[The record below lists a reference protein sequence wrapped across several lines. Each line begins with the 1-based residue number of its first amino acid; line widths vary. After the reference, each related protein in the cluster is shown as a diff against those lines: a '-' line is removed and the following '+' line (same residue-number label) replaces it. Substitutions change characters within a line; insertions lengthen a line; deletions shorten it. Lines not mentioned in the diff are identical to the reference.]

1 MKSLKSKFA
10 AAICGTCII
19 VLFFSIIISYAISYN
34 ALNKQITDKTLITSQ
49 KYSEIINSWLSVQGK
64 FLEDIA
70 DDLETNPNFNR
81 EDIIS
86 YMTHKAKTN
95 SYVTDVYIG
104 FSNKDFW
111 DGSGWIPP
119 EGYDCTVRDWY
130 KKTIK
135 NNKLTYSAPYLDAIT
150 KKMIITIGKPLSLD
164 GQVVGVVGTD
174 IYIDTVTKI
183 IEKAKPVNNSYAYLF
198 DDENNIIVHPN
209 KSFKPTEKE
218 LKNINNVMEG
228 NYKQILNN
236 SKVSTGIVLTDYDKA
251 KRYFASAEVSSS
263 KWTVGFAIPTVEFK
277 KPLNNLIYAYI
288 AIALIFVIISI
299 IFSLAF
305 GNKITKPL
313 IELSKIVNKTKDLDL
328 SPSSIDYNYVLKYKD
343 EVGTIGISIRK
354 LREQLKNIIISL
366 KNNSDEVH
374 SQSENVSSSI
384 NKTFKTIKEITNSME
399 AVAKGSTDQ
408 AQEVSLGLEKLNI
421 LSNKIDKV
429 TKNSAEVIEY
439 SKTTEKINKDVS
451 SAVRELY
458 SKLDERSNAAKKVS
472 ENISILSDKS
482 DSIGNIV
489 QTIESIAK
497 QTNLLALNAAIEAA
511 SAGASGKGFAVV
523 AEEIRKLAEQTS
535 NSTQEISDMVNEIQ
549 IQINNTKANMDKT
562 QEMSKTA
569 NTSMVQSEKYFE
581 TMSTSIN
588 NMISIITELNSEI
601 TEINKDKNSVITS
614 IENISAISQE
624 SAAASE
630 EVSASIKEQEISF
643 EVINTSTQKLK
654 SIVTEL
660 NSLVHRF
667 KIS

>member
-1 MKSLKSKFA
+1 MKSLKSKFT

-19 VLFFSIIISYAISYN
+19 VLFFSIVISYAITYN

-49 KYSEIINSWLSVQGK
+49 KYSEMINSWLSVQGQ
-64 FLEDIA
+64 FLEDIS
-70 DDLETNPNFNR
+70 DDLETNSNFNK

-104 FSNKDFW
+104 FSNEEFW

-119 EGYDCTVRDWY
+119 AGYACTKRDWY

-150 KKMIITIGKPLSLD
+150 NKMIITIGKPLSRN
-164 GQVVGVVGTD
+164 GQVLGVVGTD
-174 IYIDTVTKI
+174 IYIDTITKI
-183 IEKAKPVNNSYAYLF
+183 VEKAKPVANSYAYLF

-218 LKNINNVMEG
+218 LKNINKVMDG
-228 NYKQILNN
+228 SYKQVLTNN
-236 SKVSTGIVLTDYDKA
+236 KGSSGITLTDYDKI
-251 KRYFASAEVSSS
+251 KRYFTSAEISSS
-263 KWTVGFAIPTVEFK
+263 KWTVGLAIPTVEFK

-288 AIALIFVIISI
+288 IIALIFTIISA

-313 IELSKIVNKTKDLDL
+313 IELSKIVNKTRDLDL
-328 SPSSIDYNYVLKYKD
+328 SPSGIDYNYVLKYKD
-343 EVGTIGISIRK
+343 EVGTIGTSIRK
-354 LREQLKNIIISL
+354 LREQLKTIIITL
-366 KNNSDEVH
+366 NNNSDEVH
-374 SQSENVSSSI
+374 SQSDKVSSSM
-384 NKTFKTIKEITNSME
+384 NKTFRTMKEITNSME

-408 AQEVSLGLEKLNI
+408 AEEISTGLDKLNV
-421 LSNKIDKV
+421 LSNKINKV
-429 TKNSAEVIEY
+429 TKNSAEVIKY
-439 SKTTEKINKDVS
+439 SKTTEKINKNVS
-451 SAVRELY
+451 SSVRELY
-458 SKLDERSNAAKKVS
+458 LRLNERSNAAKKVS

-511 SAGASGKGFAVV
+511 SAGAYGKGFAVV

-535 NSTQEISDMVNEIQ
+535 NSTQEISAMVNEIQ
-549 IQINNTKANMDKT
+549 LQINNTKITMDRT
-562 QEMSKTA
+562 RELSKTA
-569 NTSMVQSEKYFE
+569 NMSMTQSEKHFE
-581 TMSTSIN
+581 TINTSIS

-601 TEINKDKNSVITS
+601 TEINKDKNSIITS

-643 EVINTSTQKLK
+643 EVINTSAQRLK

-660 NSLVHRF
+660 NNLVHRF